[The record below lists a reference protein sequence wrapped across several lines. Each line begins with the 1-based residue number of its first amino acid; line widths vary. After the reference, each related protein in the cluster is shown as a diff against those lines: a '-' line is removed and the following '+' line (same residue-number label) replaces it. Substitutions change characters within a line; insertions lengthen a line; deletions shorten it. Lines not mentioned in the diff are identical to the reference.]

1 MLHIDGRR
9 LNVCADLH
17 FLIARWC
24 QESVESLEG
33 QMSFEAQAS
42 MPSNPIRAL
51 SLALGVT
58 VLLLV
63 GLAWNAVRTLQEVR
77 RWQHC
82 DLRIAELRGTIVH
95 LDELTTMSA
104 RMTAATGDARW
115 EARYRKFEPQLIA
128 AIDEVLS
135 LASDRRI
142 ADGVAH
148 TRAAN
153 SALVEMENRAFQ
165 LVQQGNLAAAQATLL
180 SAAYNDQQRA
190 YTVGMHELDVS
201 LEQMVRAA
209 VDEEIRRV
217 GVVLVVTA
225 VAMPMLVG
233 CWMIAL
239 RTMKRWRIALL
250 ENAERLAR
258 QSTELAQ
265 LNADLD
271 RKVVVRTAA
280 LEREIAERTHAEEV
294 QVKITETLRESEQR
308 FRQLADAMPQIV
320 WTAGPDGDVE
330 YYNQRWYD
338 YSGATFE
345 QSKGRGWGAWIHP
358 EDLPSCLEAWARA
371 LETGTNFEFESRV
384 RRASDGTY
392 HWHLA
397 RAEAVR
403 SAEGHVSKWFGT
415 CTDIEDQKAAKQAAE
430 AANRAKSEFLAN
442 VSHEIRTPMNGIL
455 GLTELLLDTELS
467 REQRSLLER
476 VKSSADVL
484 MAVTN
489 DVLDFS
495 KIEAGKLELNPEP
508 FSLRSAIGDTIKSF
522 GLRAAE
528 KGIELACHI
537 RPEVPDH
544 VVGDSVRLRQVL
556 VNLVGNAIKF
566 TEQGEVVA
574 EVESEPVGDQQLRL
588 HVSVRDTG
596 IGIPASLHD
605 MIFEAFAQADGSMS
619 RRFGGTGL
627 GLAICSRLVRLMD
640 GHIWVESEGG
650 QGSTFHFTVLFGL
663 QKEVAPKPVADVDL
677 RGLRVLIVDDNATNR
692 LILEEGVA
700 GWQMRPVSVGDG
712 PTALET
718 MRRAVDAGEPF
729 DLVLLDA
736 LMPGMDGFQVA
747 EQWKADPKLAEAT
760 IMMLSSADCDADS
773 ARCRELGIA
782 CYLRKP
788 VTMAELHEAIRTAMK
803 RQTAERTT
811 PASKRSRG
819 EPVGHS
825 LNILLAEDNVVNQRV
840 AIGILEK
847 RGHIVQAVFNGKEAL
862 QALACARFDLMLMDV
877 QMPEMDGL
885 EATVAIRDMERE
897 SSQHLPIIAMTAH
910 AMKGDRER
918 CLAAGMDDY
927 LAKPVDPS
935 TLHAMVERWTPASLR
950 QERPEGRKAV
960 EKVKAF
966 DAQDLNRSSC
976 DAETFNLA
984 ALRDRVE
991 QDFDLL
997 VEMIELYDSSSP
1009 LLLAEVEAAVAD
1021 RNGQR
1026 IARAAHTLKGM
1037 FQNLCAA
1044 KSAEAAMRL
1053 EQSGKGGDLAQAD
1066 ELLVTLKT
1074 ECDRLKVELNHVAEE
1089 LRA

>member
-1 MLHIDGRR
+1 
-9 LNVCADLH
+9 
-17 FLIARWC
+17 
-24 QESVESLEG
+24 
-33 QMSFEAQAS
+33 
-42 MPSNPIRAL
+42 
-51 SLALGVT
+51 
-58 VLLLV
+58 
-63 GLAWNAVRTLQEVR
+63 
-77 RWQHC
+77 
-82 DLRIAELRGTIVH
+82 
-95 LDELTTMSA
+95 
-104 RMTAATGDARW
+104 
-115 EARYRKFEPQLIA
+115 
-128 AIDEVLS
+128 
-135 LASDRRI
+135 
-142 ADGVAH
+142 
-148 TRAAN
+148 
-153 SALVEMENRAFQ
+153 
-165 LVQQGNLAAAQATLL
+165 
-180 SAAYNDQQRA
+180 
-190 YTVGMHELDVS
+190 
-201 LEQMVRAA
+201 
-209 VDEEIRRV
+209 
-217 GVVLVVTA
+217 
-225 VAMPMLVG
+225 
-233 CWMIAL
+233 
-239 RTMKRWRIALL
+239 
-250 ENAERLAR
+250 
-258 QSTELAQ
+258 
-265 LNADLD
+265 
-271 RKVVVRTAA
+271 
-280 LEREIAERTHAEEV
+280 
-294 QVKITETLRESEQR
+294 
-308 FRQLADAMPQIV
+308 
-320 WTAGPDGDVE
+320 
-330 YYNQRWYD
+330 
-338 YSGATFE
+338 
-345 QSKGRGWGAWIHP
+345 
-358 EDLPSCLEAWARA
+358 
-371 LETGTNFEFESRV
+371 
-384 RRASDGTY
+384 
-392 HWHLA
+392 
-397 RAEAVR
+397 
-403 SAEGHVSKWFGT
+403 
-415 CTDIEDQKAAKQAAE
+415 
-430 AANRAKSEFLAN
+430 
-442 VSHEIRTPMNGIL
+442 
-455 GLTELLLDTELS
+455 
-467 REQRSLLER
+467 
-476 VKSSADVL
+476 
-484 MAVTN
+484 
-489 DVLDFS
+489 
-495 KIEAGKLELNPEP
+495 
-508 FSLRSAIGDTIKSF
+508 
-522 GLRAAE
+522 
-528 KGIELACHI
+528 
-537 RPEVPDH
+537 
-544 VVGDSVRLRQVL
+544 
-556 VNLVGNAIKF
+556 
-566 TEQGEVVA
+566 
-574 EVESEPVGDQQLRL
+574 
-588 HVSVRDTG
+588 
-596 IGIPASLHD
+596 
-605 MIFEAFAQADGSMS
+605 
-619 RRFGGTGL
+619 
-627 GLAICSRLVRLMD
+627 
-640 GHIWVESEGG
+640 
-650 QGSTFHFTVLFGL
+650 VLFGL

-692 LILEEGVA
+692 LILEEGLA
-700 GWQMRPVSVGDG
+700 GWQMKPISVADG
-712 PTALET
+712 PSALET
-718 MRRAVDAGEPF
+718 MRRAVDAGEPC